1 MNQTENRLVT
11 AAARAAAA
19 GARVAAENTA
29 AQQELA
35 EALRE
40 LELVLRSPSAPA
52 PLRAAYVEAVERLRD
67 AERRHRLV
75 HAAAGQVAAD
85 RGRQGA
91 RGPVR

>member
-1 MNQTENRLVT
+1 MDHTQTRLIN

-19 GARVAAENTA
+19 GARVATENTA

-40 LELVLRSPSAPA
+40 LELVLQSPTSPA
-52 PLRAAYVEAVERLRD
+52 TLRAAYLDAVDRLHD
-67 AERRHRLV
+67 AERRRRLV